1 MPDAHRETFG
11 LAAAPS
17 PGPGLGI
24 LAFLLTML
32 SMATVG
38 LIVPLGAE
46 FSAVLGLSKA
56 QFGTALSLFSIP
68 SAVFSLTVGTLC
80 DRIGAKRLFFGGVIV
95 AILADL
101 LLARVDDPLMFRME
115 MFIAGIGFAAIVV
128 TSPVLIIANLQ
139 DRARNQALSLW
150 STYAPVGVSVGLLL
164 AAPFAGA
171 DGWRNVIYIHVALLV
186 VTGGLAAFA
195 FRRIGF
201 EAPRGRASL
210 ADMFRV
216 VREPVVV
223 RLAIALAV
231 PSGLSYGTS
240 LLAPS
245 WIMGTTGVSMASA
258 ATMVAVAKIAVVLA
272 GGLIAGWL
280 VTRRSSEWHLFAVLV
295 AIGIVGQFL
304 LFYPASGLVLA
315 LLGLGIW
322 LFAYSGISALVF
334 TVLPVVFQKKEEMGA
349 ANGLISQITSCFS
362 FLAPIIYFQ
371 EFDWLFFPGIC
382 IAGTLAALLLMPRRG
397 GRAGVSAS
405 QPA

>member
-1 MPDAHRETFG
+1 MPDAPRDI
-11 LAAAPS
+11 AASTPA
-17 PGPGLGI
+17 GPALGI

-68 SAVFSLTVGTLC
+68 SAVFSLTVGALC
-80 DRIGAKRLFFGGVIV
+80 DRIGAKRLFFGGVVI
-95 AILADL
+95 AIIADL
-101 LLARVDDPLMFRME
+101 LLARVDDPLLFRVE
-115 MFIAGIGFAAIVV
+115 LFVAGIGFAAIVV
-128 TSPVLIIANLQ
+128 TSPVLIIANLH

-150 STYAPVGVSVGLLL
+150 STYAPVGVSAGLLL

-171 DGWRNVIYIHVALLV
+171 EGWRSVLYIHMALLAV
-186 VTGGLAAFA
+186 AGALAAFS
-195 FRRIGF
+195 FRRISF
-201 EAPRGRASL
+201 VAPPGRASR
-210 ADMFRV
+210 AVMFRV
-216 VREPVVV
+216 LREPVVI
-223 RLAIALAV
+223 RLALALAI

-245 WIMGTTGVSMASA
+245 WIMATTNVSMASA

-280 VTRRSSEWHLFAVLV
+280 VTRRSSEWHLFAALV
-295 AIGIVGQFL
+295 AIGIAGQCM
-304 LFYPASGLVLA
+304 LFYPGSGLIVS
-315 LLGLGIW
+315 LLGLGVW

-334 TVLPVVFQKKEEMGA
+334 TVLPVVFQNREQMGA
-349 ANGLISQITSCFS
+349 ANGLIRQVTSCFS

-382 IAGTLAALLLMPRRG
+382 IAGTLAALAMMPRRG
-397 GRAGVSAS
+397 PGGAMGAS